1 MCFANYAPTFVFVL
15 SGCLA
20 LLVIAIPSTNSV
32 ATNLTTICQCCFCL
46 LLVVPF
52 HLGFTS
58 MFVITLLLSCV
69 QTFEQGIVRSVIVVR
84 FVSQRFQCHLQLIG
98 FQFVVGHQTVA
109 AGEWLFPRSKCH
121 NNSLS
126 DPQYQFQLRSQTYFT

>member
-1 MCFANYAPTFVFVL
+1 MCFANYAPPCPFVL

-20 LLVIAIPSTNSV
+20 RFAIATPSINSV
-32 ATNLTTICQCCFCL
+32 ATNLTTICQCCFYL

-58 MFVITLLLSCV
+58 MFVLTLLLSCV
-69 QTFEQGIVRSVIVVR
+69 QTIEQGMVRSVIVVR
-84 FVSQRFQCHLQLIG
+84 FVSQRFQCHLQMIA
-98 FQFVVGHQTVA
+98 FQFVVGHKTVA
-109 AGEWLFPRSKCH
+109 AGEWFFTRFKCH

-126 DPQYQFQLRSQTYFT
+126 DPQYPFQLRSQTYLT